1 MKRPLWRLTGKAII
15 IILSLIAY
23 GYIGHKLWHFTHWG
37 QLFSSIQLSKT
48 TVGLA
53 CLLPVLW
60 WINLISETKKWQV
73 LMAPFTKLSIRRAWQ
88 QVMAGTT
95 TAVGSPSRIAE
106 MGGRMAL
113 LPSELRVNAAIMTT
127 LGGLLQNTVII
138 LGGILTLL
146 INGETAQLN
155 LPLSYSFITIISLVL
170 LLSVGTIAYAYSEKL
185 RFYLRSLKNIQTTT
199 LLNALIWTVIRYTI
213 YIIQLYAWMR
223 LFGLHLT
230 PAEYLT
236 LAPLYFLII
245 TIIPSHVLIDLG
257 IRGSVAIYLF
267 STLDIESPLIL
278 AATFCLWLSNVMLPT
293 FIGSYV
299 LIRQTMIKQ
308 AVIKK
313 EV

>member
-37 QLFSSIQLSKT
+37 QLFSSIQLSKST
-48 TVGLA
+48 ISLA
-53 CLLPVLW
+53 FILPVLW

-113 LPSELRVNAAIMTT
+113 LPSELRVNTAIMTT

-170 LLSVGTIAYAYSEKL
+170 LLSIGTIAYVYSEKL

-223 LFGLHLT
+223 LFGLRLT
-230 PAEYLT
+230 PAEYLA

-313 EV
+313 EA